1 LQLQRQLRRAGFR
14 HAAQFHFQ
22 GLTAAGGA
30 RIEAADVQLRALGV
44 QRCRAGVVGGGFA
57 GAASSAV
64 AGEAARVVRK
74 AVSRSKLEG
83 SAWAWP
89 PSQVALQA

>member
-14 HAAQFHFQ
+14 HAAQFHLQ

-44 QRCRAGVVGGGFA
+44 Q
-57 GAASSAV
+57 
-64 AGEAARVVRK
+64 
-74 AVSRSKLEG
+74 
-83 SAWAWP
+83 
-89 PSQVALQA
+89 ALQWRA